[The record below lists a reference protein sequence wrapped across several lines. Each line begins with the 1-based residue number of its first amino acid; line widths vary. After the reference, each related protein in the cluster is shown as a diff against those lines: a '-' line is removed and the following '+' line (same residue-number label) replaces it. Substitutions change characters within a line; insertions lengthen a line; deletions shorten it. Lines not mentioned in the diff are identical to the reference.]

1 LSATGGGSQDGPGAA
16 PEPAAKPLPR
26 RRTIDGGF
34 LFIAVLGSSAAVAT
48 WFLHGPDTFV
58 TAFESNLGLL
68 VETMPKFLAA
78 VLLACWLRLMLPREV
93 IQRHLGAESGWRGL
107 FIATGAG
114 IVVPGG
120 PMTAFPLSVAFLA
133 GGADRG
139 TVVAF
144 VTGWLMLSL
153 QRAIVW
159 EMAFLDPEI
168 VGIRYLV
175 SLPVPLVMGW
185 LARRATG
192 MFDVL
197 GEERQR

>member
-1 LSATGGGSQDGPGAA
+1 MSARADDPNGK
-16 PEPAAKPLPR
+16 PEDKPKPLPKR
-26 RRTIDGGF
+26 RSLDGGF
-34 LFIAVLGSSAAVAT
+34 LFIAVLGGSAALAT
-48 WFLHGPDTFV
+48 WYLYGADKFV
-58 TAFESNLGLL
+58 DVLGDNVALL
-68 VETMPKFLAA
+68 VDTLPKFLAA

-93 IQRHLGAESGWRGL
+93 IQRHLGAGSGWRGL

-144 VTGWLMLSL
+144 VTSWLMLSL

-175 SLPVPLVMGW
+175 SLPVPIVMGW

-192 MFDVL
+192 IFDVL
-197 GEERQR
+197 LERER

>member
-1 LSATGGGSQDGPGAA
+1 MNVRADDPKGNPDDNP
-16 PEPAAKPLPR
+16 KPPSR
-26 RRTIDGGF
+26 RRTLDGGF
-34 LFIAVLGSSAAVAT
+34 LFIAVLGVGAAIAT
-48 WFLHGPDTFV
+48 WFLHGPAVFV
-58 TAFESNLGLL
+58 DVFEQNLDLL

-93 IQRHLGAESGWRGL
+93 IQRYLGSESGWRGL

-139 TVVAF
+139 TVIAF
-144 VTGWLMLSL
+144 VTSWLMLSL

-175 SLPVPLVMGW
+175 SLPVPIVMGW

-192 MFDVL
+192 VFDVL
-197 GEERQR
+197 PEDKR

>member
-1 LSATGGGSQDGPGAA
+1 MSAADESNGGATDKPK
-16 PEPAAKPLPR
+16 PAPR

-34 LFIAVLGSSAAVAT
+34 LFIAMLGVGAAIAT
-48 WFLHGPDTFV
+48 WFLYGADTFV
-58 TAFESNLGLL
+58 AVFGSNVDLL

-120 PMTAFPLSVAFLA
+120 PMTAFPLSVAFLE

-139 TVVAF
+139 TVIAF
-144 VTGWLMLSL
+144 VTSWLMLSL

-175 SLPVPLVMGW
+175 SLPVPIVMGW

-192 MFDVL
+192 IFDVL
-197 GEERQR
+197 PERDR

>member
-1 LSATGGGSQDGPGAA
+1 LSAGADDPKGE
-16 PEPAAKPLPR
+16 PEGKSKPLPR
-26 RRTIDGGF
+26 RRTLDGGF
-34 LFIAVLGSSAAVAT
+34 LFIAVLGGSAAVAT
-48 WFLHGPDTFV
+48 WALYGAGTFV
-58 TAFESNLGLL
+58 DVLGDNVELL
-68 VETMPKFLAA
+68 VETLPKFLAA

-107 FIATGAG
+107 VIATGAG

-144 VTGWLMLSL
+144 VTSWLMLSL

-159 EMAFLDPEI
+159 EMAFLDPEV

-175 SLPVPLVMGW
+175 SLPVPIVMGW

-192 MFDVL
+192 IFDVL
-197 GEERQR
+197 PEHEQ